1 MPLSF
6 YPAIYKLIYSHNQ
19 LPAAFSLRWNVVT
32 DKLERGYS
40 LSGTTA
46 EQLRSNSND
55 LR

>member
-19 LPAAFSLRWNVVT
+19 LPAAFSLSWNTVT

-40 LSGTTA
+40 LSGTPF
-46 EQLRSNSND
+46 QLIWNIIPT
-55 LR
+55 